1 MKAVLIKENSEVEVI
16 NISKKMTLEELQKQV
31 DGYIEW
37 ITIDPR
43 NNTGYYVNEEG
54 KFNKGM
60 NELATKWWYWNIL
73 SERDSLKGFNDFIS
87 GDVVYMKIDEE
98 GEDCSLTNE
107 EIEDFETFVIAYKI
121 MTQREEN
128 N

>member
-1 MKAVLIKENSEVEVI
+1 MKAILIKENSEIEVI
-16 NISKKMTLEELQKQV
+16 DISKKMTLEELQKQV

-37 ITIDPR
+37 VTVNAK

-73 SERDSLKGFNDFIS
+73 DERDSLKGFNDFIS

-121 MTQREEN
+121 MTQKDEIK
-128 N
+128 

>member
-1 MKAVLIKENSEVEVI
+1 MKAILIKENGETELI

-37 ITIDPR
+37 ITINPK

-98 GEDCSLTNE
+98 GEDCSLTDE

-121 MTQREEN
+121 MTQRDEN
-128 N
+128 E

>member
-1 MKAVLIKENSEVEVI
+1 MKAILIKENNETEMI
-16 NISKKMTLEELQKQV
+16 NISKKMTLEELQKYV

-37 ITIDPR
+37 VTIDPK

-54 KFNKGM
+54 KFNKGT

-87 GDVVYMKIDEE
+87 GDVVYMKIDED
-98 GEDCSLTNE
+98 GEDCSLTE
-107 EIEDFETFVIAYKI
+107 KVILDFEAFVEAFKI
-121 MTQREEN
+121 MTEKYEGE
-128 N
+128 

>member
-1 MKAVLIKENSEVEVI
+1 MKAILIKENSETEII
-16 NISKKMTLEELQKQV
+16 NISKEKTLEELQKQV

-37 ITIDPR
+37 VTVNAK

-73 SERDSLKGFNDFIS
+73 DERDSLKGFNDFIS

-121 MTQREEN
+121 MTQKDEIK
-128 N
+128 

>member
-1 MKAVLIKENSEVEVI
+1 MKAILIKENSEIEVI
-16 NISKKMTLEELQKQV
+16 DISKKMTLEELQKQV

-37 ITIDPR
+37 VTVNAK

-73 SERDSLKGFNDFIS
+73 DERDSLKGFNDFIS
-87 GDVVYMKIDEE
+87 GDVVYMKLDEE
-98 GEDCSLTNE
+98 GDDCSLTNE

-121 MTQREEN
+121 MTQTDGE
-128 N
+128 

>member
-1 MKAVLIKENSEVEVI
+1 MKAILIKENSEIEVI
-16 NISKKMTLEELQKQV
+16 NISKEKTLEELQKQV

-37 ITIDPR
+37 VTVNVK

-73 SERDSLKGFNDFIS
+73 DERDSLKGFNDFIS

-107 EIEDFETFVIAYKI
+107 EIEDFETFVIAYRI
-121 MTQREEN
+121 MTQKDEIK
-128 N
+128 

>member
-1 MKAVLIKENSEVEVI
+1 MKAILIKENGETELI

-37 ITIDPR
+37 ITIDHK

-87 GDVVYMKIDEE
+87 GDVVYMKLDEE
-98 GEDCSLTNE
+98 GEDCSLTDE

-121 MTQREEN
+121 MTQRDEN
-128 N
+128 E

>member
-1 MKAVLIKENSEVEVI
+1 MKAILIKENSEVEVI

-37 ITIDPR
+37 ITIDPK

-73 SERDSLKGFNDFIS
+73 KERDSLKGFNDFIS

-121 MTQREEN
+121 MTQRDEN
-128 N
+128 E

>member
-1 MKAVLIKENSEVEVI
+1 MKAILIKENSEVEVI

-121 MTQREEN
+121 MTQKEEN

>member
-1 MKAVLIKENSEVEVI
+1 MKAILIKENNETEMI
-16 NISKKMTLEELQKQV
+16 NISKKMTLEELQKYV

-37 ITIDPR
+37 VTIDPK

-54 KFNKGM
+54 KFNKGT

-87 GDVVYMKIDEE
+87 GDVVYMKIDED
-98 GEDCSLTNE
+98 GEDCSLTE
-107 EIEDFETFVIAYKI
+107 KDILDFEAFVEAFKI
-121 MTQREEN
+121 MTQK
-128 N
+128 

>member
-1 MKAVLIKENSEVEVI
+1 MKAILIKENGETELI

-37 ITIDPR
+37 ITINSK

-98 GEDCSLTNE
+98 GEDCSLTDE

-121 MTQREEN
+121 MTQRDEN
-128 N
+128 E

>member
-1 MKAVLIKENSEVEVI
+1 MKAILIKENSEIEVI

-37 ITIDPR
+37 VTINPK

-73 SERDSLKGFNDFIS
+73 DERDSLKGFNDFIS

-121 MTQREEN
+121 MTQRDEN

>member
-1 MKAVLIKENSEVEVI
+1 MKAILIKENSEIEVI
-16 NISKKMTLEELQKQV
+16 NISKKMTLEELQEQV

-37 ITIDPR
+37 ITIDPK

-60 NELATKWWYWNIL
+60 NDLATKWWYWNIL

-87 GDVVYMKIDEE
+87 GNAVYMKIDEE
-98 GEDCSLTNE
+98 GEDCSLTDK

-121 MTQREEN
+121 MTQKDESK
-128 N
+128 

>member
-1 MKAVLIKENSEVEVI
+1 MKAILIKENSEIEVI

-37 ITIDPR
+37 VTINPK

-73 SERDSLKGFNDFIS
+73 DERDSLKGFNDFIS

-121 MTQREEN
+121 MTQRDESN
-128 N
+128 

>member
-1 MKAVLIKENSEVEVI
+1 MKAILIKENSEIEVI
-16 NISKKMTLEELQKQV
+16 DISKKMTLEELQKQV

-37 ITIDPR
+37 VTVNSK

-73 SERDSLKGFNDFIS
+73 DERDTLKGFNDFIS

-98 GEDCSLTNE
+98 GEDCSLTDD
-107 EIEDFETFVIAYKI
+107 EIRDFETFVIAYKI
-121 MTQREEN
+121 MTQTDGE
-128 N
+128 

>member
-1 MKAVLIKENSEVEVI
+1 MKAILIKENSEIEVI
-16 NISKKMTLEELQKQV
+16 DISKKMTLEELQKQV

-37 ITIDPR
+37 VTVNAK

-73 SERDSLKGFNDFIS
+73 DERDSLKGFNDFIS
-87 GDVVYMKIDEE
+87 GDVVYMKLDEE
-98 GEDCSLTNE
+98 GDDCSLTNE
-107 EIEDFETFVIAYKI
+107 EIEDFETFVIAFKI
-121 MTQREEN
+121 MTQTDGE
-128 N
+128 

>member
-1 MKAVLIKENSEVEVI
+1 MKAILIKENSEIEVI

-37 ITIDPR
+37 VTINPK

-73 SERDSLKGFNDFIS
+73 DERDSLKGFNDFIS

>member
-1 MKAVLIKENSEVEVI
+1 MKAILIKENSEIEVI

-37 ITIDPR
+37 VTINAK

-73 SERDSLKGFNDFIS
+73 DERDSLKGFNDFIS

-98 GEDCSLTNE
+98 GEDCSLTDE
-107 EIEDFETFVIAYKI
+107 EIEDFKTFVIAYRI
-121 MTQREEN
+121 MTQKDEN

>member
-1 MKAVLIKENSEVEVI
+1 MRSILIKENDEVEII
-16 NISKKMTLEELQKQV
+16 NSTTKMTLEELQKQV

-37 ITIDPR
+37 VTVNPK

-73 SERDSLKGFNDFIS
+73 DERDSLGGFNDFIS
-87 GDVVYMKIDEE
+87 GDVIYTKMDED
-98 GEDCSLTNE
+98 GEDCSLSDD
-107 EIEDFETFVIAYKI
+107 EISDFKAFVLAYKI
-121 MTQREEN
+121 MTQKDESK
-128 N
+128 

>member
-1 MKAVLIKENSEVEVI
+1 MKAILIKENNETEMI
-16 NISKKMTLEELQKQV
+16 NISKKMTLEELQKYV

-37 ITIDPR
+37 VTIDPK

-54 KFNKGM
+54 KFNKGT

-87 GDVVYMKIDEE
+87 GDVVYMKIDED
-98 GEDCSLTNE
+98 GEDCSLTE
-107 EIEDFETFVIAYKI
+107 KDSLDFEAFVEAFKI
-121 MTQREEN
+121 MTEKYEGE
-128 N
+128 